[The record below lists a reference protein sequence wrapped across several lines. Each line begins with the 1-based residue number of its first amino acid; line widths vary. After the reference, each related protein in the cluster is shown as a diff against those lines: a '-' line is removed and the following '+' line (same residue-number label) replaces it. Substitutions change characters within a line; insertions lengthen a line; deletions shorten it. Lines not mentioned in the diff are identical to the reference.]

1 MQRMMVLV
9 ELPEAA
15 APAATPCPSPRAEA
29 GSGGNR
35 RCGRER
41 RGTFSLDTAP
51 TPNGKWE
58 ARPYVFRAFRDRRD
72 AGSATASPDW
82 PAAAGHGSAAASA
95 AVITGA
101 GAHVVAAYGGSSS
114 GVDEPTVPAGWI
126 DLRF

>member
-15 APAATPCPSPRAEA
+15 VPATAPCPSPRAEA
-29 GSGGNR
+29 GNDGDR

-51 TPNGKWE
+51 PPNGKWE

-72 AGSATASPDW
+72 AGSAADDAPDS
-82 PAAAGHGSAAASA
+82 AAAGRRPAASSAAA
-95 AVITGA
+95 ITGA
-101 GAHVVAAYGGSSS
+101 GAHVVAAYGSGSSD
-114 GVDEPTVPAGWI
+114 VDEPTVPAGWI